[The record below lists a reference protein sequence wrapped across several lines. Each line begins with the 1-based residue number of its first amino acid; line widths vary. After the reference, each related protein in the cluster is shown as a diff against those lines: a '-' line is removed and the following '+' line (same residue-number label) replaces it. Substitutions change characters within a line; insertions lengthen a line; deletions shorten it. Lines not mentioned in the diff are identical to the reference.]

1 MYNSFNNLKAK
12 RLSQV
17 DTKMLYPLLRWAS
30 ASIRDLSW
38 CQEVNKYIFFLD
50 PQITLHMLASGMK
63 DTNVYVKYPKSSK
76 EARDKSFELKKTLVM
91 KYYKWSDQEFNHN
104 KKVFDYIDWN
114 QIATSLGCDNKERKL
129 LGLREVK
136 IEKVKQPKKKCGKS
150 LFDF

>member
-12 RLSQV
+12 RLSLV

-50 PQITLHMLASGMK
+50 PQIALHMLASGMR
-63 DTNVYVKYPKSSK
+63 DTNVYIKYPKSTK
-76 EARDKSFELKKTLVM
+76 EAKDKSFELKKSLIM
-91 KYYKWSDQEFNHN
+91 KYHKWSEQEFSRNRN
-104 KKVFDYIDWN
+104 VFDHIDWN
-114 QIATSLGCDNKERKL
+114 QVAISLGCDNKERKL
-129 LGLREVK
+129 LGLRELK
-136 IEKVKQPKKKCGKS
+136 IDKVKQPKKKCSKS